1 MIEKILHLAWFAPNE
16 AVREMPSDV
25 QKAVAAWRQLE
36 PNIEIKVWTETDLE
50 KALSNLKGGNAW
62 KAISS
67 CRLPAMKADISA
79 LALVYEFG
87 GFWSGFKNL
96 PLMPFLEDLSE
107 LHGFVVAEH
116 FPLPSRPDP
125 VHYLCNA
132 FFGAA
137 RGNDFA
143 GGCLDVVIENV
154 LGRKQGSAMA
164 VTGGGMLNQVRDQ
177 WQRLGASTD
186 LVVLNYE
193 EFWGGLLK
201 RVPASYDK
209 DGMHWSKRQKTEPL
223 YA

>member
-1 MIEKILHLAWFAPNE
+1 MIEKVLHLAWFAPS
-16 AVREMPSDV
+16 PSTRDLPTDM
-25 QKAVAAWRQLE
+25 QKTVAAWRQLE
-36 PNIEIKVWTETDLE
+36 PKIAIKVWTEADLE
-50 KALSNLKGGNAW
+50 KALSNVKGGDAW
-62 KAISS
+62 RAISS

-107 LHGFVVAEH
+107 LQGFVVAEH
-116 FPLPSRPDP
+116 FPLTSRPEP

-137 RGNDFA
+137 RGNSFA
-143 GGCLDVVIENV
+143 ERCLDVVIENV
-154 LGRKQGSAMA
+154 LGRKQGSAVA
-164 VTGGGMLNQVRDQ
+164 LTGGGVLNQVRDQ
-177 WQRLGASTD
+177 WQRHGTLTD

-201 RVPASYDK
+201 RIPASYDK
-209 DGMHWSKRQKTEPL
+209 DGMHWSKRQKAEPL